1 MSTKAEQLAKDVAA
15 AVSAGKAVT
24 SETVDFND
32 PNRPKTCLEVDFP
45 ILPVNQVAAIEGNAG
60 KPIYQMSKWWARRR
74 SSVFRSML
82 IAAATRAPD
91 DASKADKVVW
101 DAYYGNHQKKG
112 SFKHLKVAD
121 IFMGGG
127 TTIVEGSRLGMQM
140 YGNDLNPVAW
150 FVVKNELAQVDRKA
164 VESLLAD
171 VEREVKPQI
180 MPFYACDCPRG
191 HKGTWTHLPTG
202 KVMGSDFD
210 PLSLTPEQRKDY
222 SYGRWRTRRGELL
235 PLDFNAENLTPKERA
250 EVYFD
255 AVETIYVFWAK
266 HGPCQVTGCGHRTPV
281 MSSPVMAIK
290 TLTVKAWKGR
300 RCVRCH
306 EAFDIEDSSARMAP
320 GVPLVSSPGETPWAV
335 YSVRDGVRCPHC
347 GHQDRMPSL
356 NGKPTSKK
364 VELSLLVHPSWLAG
378 SPKVGANGELFGG
391 SVTDSATA
399 TAAWNRERA
408 SKLRL
413 LEVRGAL
420 PEEVTCPETGD
431 TFSTAVGTV
440 PKRSNYACGACGT
453 VQDVLGT
460 VKASR
465 KTGPVAPYAVQ
476 GYCGAC
482 DSAGET
488 YGGRFFAPTRD
499 TRTFDAAAHEWE
511 ARRETDLMKWWPRS
525 ELPYGFMTHMLN
537 GGIPN
542 HGFTHW
548 WTMFNA
554 RQLLGHALLLR
565 AIWTAK
571 HPTAT
576 REFVLGA
583 FQQYLRNQSML
594 SFWHLTFD
602 KLAPG
607 LSNSNFHPKSTTIE
621 VGVFTQ
627 MGYGPWTSSTE
638 PLYKGLGWKEDPWDL
653 VSNEAL
659 VAKAPRLADQ
669 VSGKSEKV
677 ACGDPVIPSAELA
690 CGSSTNLPHETSSID
705 LVITDPPFGGLL
717 HYSELADFFYVWL
730 RLALKDEYPKQF
742 TPEYTPK
749 TLEVVANRARNPD
762 DSDAFYQRLL
772 TDAWREAGRVLKP
785 GGILAFTF
793 HHSEDAPWVSVLEAL
808 FDAGFYLEATY
819 PIRSDETKGAGEF
832 GSRTI
837 EYDIIH
843 VCRKR
848 LEEPKA
854 VSWARLRRQILQE
867 ARRLEELLSHHKK
880 AGLPDADIA
889 VVRRGKALEYF
900 SKHYGKVLVEGDAVM
915 NVKDALAGINQV
927 LDQDAGGLADP
938 PPSSAAPFTWQ
949 FCRMF
954 DQKVSLPRDQMQKY
968 LRGTGYSPP
977 EYEAA
982 GWVVEEDKTF
992 RMVSPLEIARSW
1004 VGRWRAGLR
1013 GDYEQAMFL
1022 IGASFEGSGINV
1034 TDTLN
1039 NDSFKPHPALAGLLE
1054 WFSRRG
1060 GDSKIRTAAGRARQ
1074 LYAQWQQKHSDKDR
1088 QLKMFQDEEDA
1099 R

>member
-1 MSTKAEQLAKDVAA
+1 MSTKAEQIAKDVAA
-15 AVSAGKAVT
+15 AVGAGKAVA

-82 IAAATRAPD
+82 IAAATKAPD

-150 FVVKNELAQVDRKA
+150 FVVKNELAEADRKA

-202 KVMGSDFD
+202 KVMGAGFD
-210 PLSLTPEQRKDY
+210 PLALKPEERAAY
-222 SYGRWRTRRGELL
+222 RYEGPELL
-235 PLDFNAENLTPKERA
+235 H
-250 EVYFD
+250 
-255 AVETIYVFWAK
+255 VFWAK

-281 MSSPVMAIK
+281 LSSPVLAEK
-290 TLTVKAWKGR
+290 TLTVRAWLNHACPACRKT
-300 RCVRCH
+300 
-306 EAFDIEDSSARMAP
+306 FDIEDSDARMAP
-320 GVPLVSSPGETPWAV
+320 AVPLALASSERPFAV
-335 YSVRDGVRCPHC
+335 LRPNLSVTCPHC
-347 GHQDRMPSL
+347 QRVESRPAL
-356 NGKPTSKK
+356 LGKGESKK
-364 VELSLLVHPSWLAG
+364 VDLVLMVHPSWMAG
-378 SPKVGANGELFGG
+378 SPKSVGGVDLGG
-391 SVTDSATA
+391 SAGDDAERTV
-399 TAAWNRERA
+399 AWYEERA

-413 LEVRGAL
+413 LELRGLIPVKKDDGEVKWVL
-420 PEEVTCPETGD
+420 PDTVTCPVTGVE
-431 TFSTAVGTV
+431 FSPSKGTV
-440 PKRSNYACGACGT
+440 PKQSNYACGSCGT
-453 VQDVLGT
+453 VQDVLES
-460 VKASR
+460 VKATK
-465 KTGPVAPYAVQ
+465 KTGPIAPYAIQ
-476 GYCGAC
+476 GYCPTCAGAR
-482 DSAGET
+482 SP
-488 YGGRFFAPTRD
+488 YGGRFFAVPAD
-499 TRTFDAAAHEWE
+499 SAPVAAAVREWS
-511 ARRETDLMKWWPRS
+511 ARKDGDLADWWPRS
-525 ELPYGFMTHMLN
+525 EIPYGFMTGIAN
-537 GGIPN
+537 GDIRTG

-548 WTMFNA
+548 WTMFHP
-554 RQLLGHALLLR
+554 RQLLINSSILR
-565 AIWTAK
+565 AIMTTGG
-571 HPTAT
+571 HSEDV
-576 REFVLGA
+576 REFALGA
-583 FQQYLRNQSML
+583 FQQYARNQSLL
-594 SFWHLTFD
+594 SFWHMTHDHF
-602 KLAPG
+602 APG
-607 LSNSNFHPKSTTIE
+607 LSNDNYHPKSTVIE
-621 VGVFTQ
+621 LGAFVPV
-627 MGYGPWTSSTE
+627 GYGPWPSTMA
-638 PLYKGLGWKEDPWDL
+638 GLFDALEWRDAPW
-653 VSNEAL
+653 ER
-659 VAKAPRLADQ
+659 VAKARLADM
-669 VSGKSEKV
+669 SPSLAAGIGTKSTKV
-677 ACGDPVIPSAELA
+677 FPGDRVLPASIEIGSATDR
-690 CGSSTNLPHETSSID
+690 STVPTSSVD

-730 RLALKDEYPKQF
+730 RLALRRRYPQIF
-742 TPEYTPK
+742 RGEHTPK
-749 TLEVVANRARNPD
+749 SLEVVANRARNPE
-762 DSDAFYQRLL
+762 DSDAFYKRLL
-772 TDAWREAGRVLKP
+772 TDAWREAHRILKP

-793 HHSEDAPWVSVLEAL
+793 HHSEDEPWVDVLEAL

-819 PIRSDETKGAGEF
+819 PIRSDETKGSGEF
-832 GSRTI
+832 GSKTI

-848 LEEPKA
+848 LEDPKP

-867 ARRLEELLSHHKK
+867 ARRLEEMLSHHKR

-889 VVRRGKALEYF
+889 VIRRGKALEYF
-900 SKHYGKVLVEGDAVM
+900 SRHYGQVLVEGDEVM
-915 NVKDALAGINQV
+915 EVKDALAGINQV

-1004 VGRWRAGLR
+1004 VGRWRSGLR

-1039 NDSFKPHPALAGLLE
+1039 NESFKPHPALAGLLE

-1060 GDSKIRTAAGRARQ
+1060 GDSKIRSAAGRARQ
-1074 LYAQWQQKHSDKDR
+1074 LYAQWLQKHGDKDR

>member
-1 MSTKAEQLAKDVAA
+1 MSTKAEQFAKEVAA
-15 AVSAGKAVT
+15 AVGAGKAVV

-82 IAAATRAPD
+82 IAAATKAPD

-112 SFKHLKVAD
+112 SFRHLKVAD

-164 VESLLAD
+164 VEALLAD

-191 HKGTWTHLPTG
+191 HKGTWTHIPTG
-202 KVMGSDFD
+202 KVMGADFD
-210 PLSLTPEQRKDY
+210 PLALTLDERPAYRYEGPEI
-222 SYGRWRTRRGELL
+222 
-235 PLDFNAENLTPKERA
+235 
-250 EVYFD
+250 
-255 AVETIYVFWAK
+255 IYVFWAK
-266 HGPCQVTGCGHRTPV
+266 HGPCQVTRCGHRTPV
-281 MSSPVMAIK
+281 LTTPVVAVK
-290 TLTVKAWKGR
+290 TLTVRAWENH
-300 RCVRCH
+300 RCANPNCRM
-306 EAFDIEDSSARMAP
+306 AFDVEQSEVRMAP
-320 GVPLVSSPGETPWAV
+320 GVPLVVAPSEAAFATFSAKE
-335 YSVRDGVRCPHC
+335 GVTCPHC
-347 GHQDRMPSL
+347 AHREQHPVL
-356 NGKPTSKK
+356 PGKGTNKK
-364 VELSLLVHPSWLAG
+364 VALSLLVHPSWMKG
-378 SPKVGANGELFGG
+378 SPRDSAGVPFGG
-391 SVTDSATA
+391 GASDPPSATV
-399 TAAWNRERA
+399 AWNEERA
-408 SKLRL
+408 DKLRL

-420 PEEVTCPETGD
+420 PETVTCPVTGD
-431 TFSTAVGTV
+431 TFSTQDGTV
-440 PKRSNYACGACGT
+440 PKRSTFECGACGT
-453 VQDVLGT
+453 AQDVLT
-460 VKASR
+460 AVKAS
-465 KTGPVAPYAVQ
+465 KNMAPWGAYAYQ
-476 GYCGAC
+476 GHCPSCART
-482 DSAGET
+482 SNP
-488 YGGRFFAPTRD
+488 YGGRFFAGLCDVRAINAATVEWAERRD
-499 TRTFDAAAHEWE
+499 SWASGGLAQ
-511 ARRETDLMKWWPRS
+511 WWPRS
-525 ELPYGFMTHMLN
+525 EVPYGFMTGIAN
-537 GGIPN
+537 GDIRLG

-548 WTMFNA
+548 STMFHP
-554 RQLLGHALLLR
+554 RQLLVHTQLLR
-565 AIWTAK
+565 SIMGAGSYDWEV
-571 HPTAT
+571 

-583 FQQYLRNQSML
+583 FQQYLRNQCMFTL
-594 SFWHLTFD
+594 WNTAAD
-602 KLAPG
+602 KLEPMFA
-607 LSNSNFHPKSTTIE
+607 NNNYHPKSTVVENCVFAPCGRGNWISCYEGILEGADWAAHPDELVAKSWLSRSHPSLGDQIGGKSARVPMNDPVLPAEIE
-621 VGVFTQ
+621 VG
-627 MGYGPWTSSTE
+627 
-638 PLYKGLGWKEDPWDL
+638 
-653 VSNEAL
+653 
-659 VAKAPRLADQ
+659 
-669 VSGKSEKV
+669 
-677 ACGDPVIPSAELA
+677 SATDRERYSA
-690 CGSSTNLPHETSSID
+690 GSVD

-730 RLALKDEYPKQF
+730 RLVMKDRYPQVFKG
-742 TPEYTPK
+742 EYTPK
-749 TLEVVANRARNPD
+749 TLEVVANRARNPED
-762 DSDAFYQRLL
+762 ADAFYKRLL
-772 TDAWREAGRVLKP
+772 TSAWSEAGRILKP

-793 HHSEDAPWVSVLEAL
+793 HHSEDAPWVDVLESL
-808 FDAGFYLEATY
+808 FDAGFLLEATY
-819 PIRSDETKGAGEF
+819 PIRSDETKGSGEF
-832 GSRTI
+832 GSKTI

-848 LEEPKA
+848 LEEPKT

-867 ARRLEELLSHHKK
+867 ARRLEEMLSHHKK

-915 NVKDALAGINQV
+915 KVKDALAGINQV
-927 LDQDAGGLADP
+927 LDQDAGGMVDP

-954 DQKVSLPRDQMQKY
+954 DMRTTLPRSEMQHY
-968 LRGTGYSPP
+968 LRGTGYAPP
-977 EYEAA
+977 EYEAV
-982 GWVVEEDKTF
+982 GWVELDEKTYKL
-992 RMVSPLEIARSW
+992 VSPIEIARSW
-1004 VGRWRAGLR
+1004 IGRWRAGLR

-1039 NDSFKPHPALAGLLE
+1039 NESFKPHPALAGLLE

-1074 LYAQWQQKHSDKDR
+1074 LYAQWQQKHTDKVR
-1088 QLKMFQDEEDA
+1088 QLTMFQDEEDA